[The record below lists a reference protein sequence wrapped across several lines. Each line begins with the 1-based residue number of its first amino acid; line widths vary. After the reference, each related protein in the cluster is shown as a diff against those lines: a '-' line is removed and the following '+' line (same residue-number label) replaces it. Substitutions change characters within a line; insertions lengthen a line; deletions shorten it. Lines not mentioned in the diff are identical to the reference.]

1 MLTHMQK
8 RCWDETG
15 IMQRNVTCM
24 RGTGNVKSRL
34 RRWSRFAAPS
44 PLSVKLL
51 DRNPDSCW
59 LQNAHKTLHVAPQAG
74 EGGGGGC
81 CTEVRWKAYF
91 VYISAKHSDA
101 MCSLMPESKYMT
113 IHSDMAG
120 KAPLYCQSRPVCSC
134 VTTSFKSEPSL
145 SLQLRDRCQRLT
157 APLPAPPLTGAE
169 LQTVLQTPA
178 HLKMK
183 LSSTLYALAA
193 TVKALSYWQQCR

>member
-1 MLTHMQK
+1 M
-8 RCWDETG
+8 
-15 IMQRNVTCM
+15 
-24 RGTGNVKSRL
+24 
-34 RRWSRFAAPS
+34 
-44 PLSVKLL
+44 
-51 DRNPDSCW
+51 
-59 LQNAHKTLHVAPQAG
+59 
-74 EGGGGGC
+74 
-81 CTEVRWKAYF
+81 RWKAYF

-113 IHSDMAG
+113 IHSDVAG